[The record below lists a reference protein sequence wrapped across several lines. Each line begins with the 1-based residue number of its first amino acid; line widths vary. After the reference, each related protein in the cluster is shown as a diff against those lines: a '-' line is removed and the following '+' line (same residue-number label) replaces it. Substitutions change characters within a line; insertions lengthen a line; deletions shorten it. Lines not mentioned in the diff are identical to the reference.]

1 MVEADEFIPQRSIK
15 IENNFYSFKDTL
27 VKDISYLCKHRRK
40 YHLVIKISIIDIK

>member
-27 VKDISYLCKHRRK
+27 VKDKISYAN
-40 YHLVIKISIIDIK
+40 IEENTI